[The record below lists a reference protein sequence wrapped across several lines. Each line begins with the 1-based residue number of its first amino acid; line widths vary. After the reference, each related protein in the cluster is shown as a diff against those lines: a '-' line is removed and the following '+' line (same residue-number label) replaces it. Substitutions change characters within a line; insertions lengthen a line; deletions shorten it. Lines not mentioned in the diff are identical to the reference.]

1 MASFSSRRD
10 GDPVGCLRASGA
22 KGTSNG
28 EEELDPLRAPEDL
41 RGKLAYACRILAAN
55 GQNDAIYGHVTHRL
69 PGAESFWMKP
79 AGMGL
84 EEITPETLIRMNL
97 DGEVLEGGFPRHL
110 EYPIHTEIFR
120 ARPKVTCV
128 IHTHPLYSIAFAATG
143 QPLRA
148 ISHEGCMFTP
158 PHVPHFTLTSNL
170 IVTRQLGEAVAA
182 AMGDVTACYLVNHG
196 VVVAAENIELA
207 VVAAL
212 NLERASQLQLLA
224 SASNQ
229 HLRYTSDEECLEK
242 RKMYHPEA
250 IRNTWNYY
258 CRRIGPL

>member
-1 MASFSSRRD
+1 MALFSGESME
-10 GDPVGCLRASGA
+10 LRS
-22 KGTSNG
+22 
-28 EEELDPLRAPEDL
+28 E
-41 RGKLAYACRILAAN
+41 LAYACRILAAN

-69 PGAESFWMKP
+69 PGAENFWMKP

-84 EEITPETLIRMNL
+84 DEITPEMLIRMDL
-97 DGEVLEGGFPRHL
+97 DGQVLEGKFPRHL

-120 ARPKVTCV
+120 ARPEIRCV
-128 IHTHPLYSIAFAATG
+128 IHTHPPYSIAFAATE

-158 PHVPHFTLTSNL
+158 PDVPRFTMTSNL

-182 AMGDVTACYLVNHG
+182 TLGNALACYLVNHG
-196 VVVAAENIELA
+196 IVVAAETIELA
-207 VVAAL
+207 VIAAL

-224 SASNQ
+224 LASSQ
-229 HLRYTSDEECLEK
+229 HLRYTGDEECLAK

-250 IRNTWNYY
+250 IQNTWNYY